1 MPFPVRL
8 ELLRRC
14 LPAPGRAARASTKF
28 DVVVEFVA
36 VAVAV
41 AVVAVIAAAAA
52 TAPTETPAA
61 AAPAPFPAATAAPAA
76 ASGVVEFVWSI

>member
-28 DVVVEFVA
+28 DVVVEF